1 MKSLIRRI
9 LREEMI
15 SFIDNWVENFTSPD
29 KGVVA
34 TLISKDDV
42 TNDKLYLFVGFVEGD
57 NFSEYTY
64 SFILLDPDNNPLTD
78 YLTRRNEVINYIPYD
93 IKNKRLLFP
102 IIKDMTRRLMDQ
114 HLPQNIVRRTVEPL
128 SGDSL
133 IRYEEITNIMINE
146 YGYRLDN
153 VVKDKFGYTT
163 WNLTKVGET
172 ENNIEMNE
180 SYEIVHRYS
189 IQELQHIA
197 FDWVLPLLPKD
208 L

>member
-172 ENNIEMNE
+172 ENNSEMNE

>member
-1 MKSLIRRI
+1 
-9 LREEMI
+9 
-15 SFIDNWVENFTSPD
+15 
-29 KGVVA
+29 
-34 TLISKDDV
+34 
-42 TNDKLYLFVGFVEGD
+42 
-57 NFSEYTY
+57 
-64 SFILLDPDNNPLTD
+64 
-78 YLTRRNEVINYIPYD
+78 
-93 IKNKRLLFP
+93 
-102 IIKDMTRRLMDQ
+102 MDQ
-114 HLPQNIVRRTVEPL
+114 QLPQNIVRRTVEPL

-163 WNLTKVGET
+163 WNLTKVEET
-172 ENNIEMNE
+172 ENNSEMNE

-208 L
+208 I